1 MKASKSGFT
10 LIELLI
16 VIAIILI
23 LIAIALPN
31 FLEAQIR
38 AKVAKAAGEIRSL
51 ATAQESYNLDWRTY
65 TYDCHDENTTLPSI
79 PNLPSGCVQLTTPI
93 AYIKELPQD
102 PFGVHVGTGSGGGS
116 GGNPVNEGFITFYA
130 MATGVN
136 IRTFQKMTPITPPF
150 NDATPPFREIYV
162 IYSAGPSKIEPGN
175 PQREFPHENASVPW
189 TVYAATNGTKS
200 FGGIMTSGGPR
211 IIGVFG
217 YEQLNNDAH
226 L

>member
-1 MKASKSGFT
+1 MKVEKRGFT

-51 ATAQESYNLDWRTY
+51 ATAQESYNLDWNSY
-65 TYDCHDENTTLPSI
+65 TYDCNDETTTFPGLQDQV
-79 PNLPSGCVQLTTPI
+79 NGCIQLTSPI
-93 AYIKELPQD
+93 AYIKTLPQD
-102 PFGVHVGTGSGGGS
+102 SFGIHESTGGS
-116 GGNPVNEGFITFYA
+116 PVNDDGIVPFYA
-130 MATGVN
+130 MATGVLAK
-136 IRTFQKMTPITPPF
+136 TLSKMGQIPPPF
-150 NDATPPFREIYV
+150 NPDTPPFREIYV
-162 IYSAGPSKIEPGN
+162 IYSAGPSKVEPGN
-175 PQREFPHENASVPW
+175 PQGGFPHVPATTPW

-200 FGGIMTSGGPR
+200 FGGIIISGGPR
-211 IIGVFG
+211 IVGINIFG
-217 YEQLNNDAH
+217 YEQLNEHAH